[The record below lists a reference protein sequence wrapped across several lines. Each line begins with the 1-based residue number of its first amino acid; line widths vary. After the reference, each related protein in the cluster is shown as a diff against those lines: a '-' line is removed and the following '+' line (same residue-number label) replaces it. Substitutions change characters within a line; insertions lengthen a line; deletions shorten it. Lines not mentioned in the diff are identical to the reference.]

1 MGTDD
6 AGTEKSPRGERRAA
20 RRRWRDERGRLMET
34 RFALLMLSYSRMQST
49 RALRLRAFRLGA
61 AVTKPREIEMQGRAL
76 RASGEGSRTWEADM
90 SILEDASSVGVR

>member
-1 MGTDD
+1 MGNG
-6 AGTEKSPRGERRAA
+6 APERL
-20 RRRWRDERGRLMET
+20 RWDERGRLMET
-34 RFALLMLSYSRMQST
+34 RFALLMLSYSRMHSR

-76 RASGEGSRTWEADM
+76 RASGEGSRTWDPDADM